1 MNKYI
6 FARYGRYSYHVWIMS
21 NNNTEA
27 SEKYEL
33 VIGLEVHAQLSTQS
47 KIFAPDS
54 AQFGAGPNE
63 HISMVSLGHPGTLP
77 FLNKKVVEYA
87 VKLGFAT
94 HGRINQYNNFARKNY
109 FYADLPKGYQISQ
122 DQSPITIGGYV
133 NVKLADGSSKA
144 IAIHHIHMEEDAG
157 KSMHDQSDSH
167 SLIDLNR
174 AGVPLLEIVS
184 EPDMHSAEEAGLYLT
199 EMRKLVRYLGIC
211 DGNME
216 EGSMR
221 CDANISIRL
230 KGVTT
235 LGNRC
240 EVKNLN
246 SIRNV
251 QRAIE
256 HEFLRQVDIIEAG
269 GHIDQNT
276 LNFNADT
283 GETSVLRSKEMAN
296 DYRYFPEPD
305 LQPLQLSDEYLESI
319 RQSMPALPEALYQK
333 YIDQLGLS
341 PYDAS
346 VITADHEL
354 VMYFDQLI
362 AQTSNYKS
370 AVHWL
375 MGTVKSYLNEHHQTI
390 DELPLSPKQ
399 LAGLIQLVDAG
410 KVNNTV
416 AAHKIFP
423 ELLKDAGKT
432 AEQIAAEQNL
442 LISEDGNELE
452 GFIQEALNKFPDKV
466 IEYQKG
472 KKGVLGLFMGEIM
485 KRSKGKIDPQK
496 TNQLL
501 IKALQSK

>member
-1 MNKYI
+1 MI
-6 FARYGRYSYHVWIMS
+6 DQF
-21 NNNTEA
+21 TEA

-33 VIGLEVHAQLSTQS
+33 VVGLEVHAQLSTQS
-47 KIFAPDS
+47 KIFSADS
-54 AQFGAGPNE
+54 AAFGAGPNE

-77 FLNKKVVEYA
+77 FLNKTAVEYA
-87 VKLGFAT
+87 VKLGYAC
-94 HGRINQYNNFARKNY
+94 HGRINAFNSFARKNY

-122 DQSPITIGGYV
+122 DQHPVITGGHV
-133 NVKLADGSSKA
+133 TVKLHDGTTRQ

-157 KSMHDQSDSH
+157 KSMHDQHDAH

-184 EPDMHSAEEAGLYLT
+184 EPDIRSAEEAGLYIT
-199 EMRKLVRYLGIC
+199 ELRKLLRYLSIC

-221 CDANISIRL
+221 CDANISVRL
-230 KGVTT
+230 KGSKT

-256 HEFLRQVDIIEAG
+256 YEFLRQVNVIEAG
-269 GHIDQNT
+269 GRIDQNT
-276 LNFNADT
+276 LNFDAET

-305 LQPLQLSDEYLESI
+305 LQPLQLSDEYLEAI
-319 RQSMPALPEALYQK
+319 RLNMPALPEELYHK
-333 YIDQLGLS
+333 YTDELGLS
-341 PYDAS
+341 EYDAS

-354 VMYFDQLI
+354 VTYFEQLI
-362 AQTSNYKS
+362 KHTTNYKS

-375 MGTVKSYLNEHHQTI
+375 MGTVKSYLNEHHLTI
-390 DELPLSPKQ
+390 DALTLKPQQ
-399 LAGLIQLVDAG
+399 LAGLIKLVEDG

-416 AAHKIFP
+416 ASHKIFP
-423 ELLKDAGKT
+423 ALLADAKKT
-432 AEQIAAEQNL
+432 AEQIAVELNL
-442 LISEDGNELE
+442 LISDDGNELD
-452 GFIQEALNKFPDKV
+452 GFIQEALAKFPDKV
-466 IEYQKG
+466 VEYQKG

-501 IKALQSK
+501 IEALQAK

>member
-1 MNKYI
+1 MD
-6 FARYGRYSYHVWIMS
+6 
-21 NNNTEA
+21 NTEA
-27 SEKYEL
+27 SKKYEL
-33 VIGLEVHAQLSTQS
+33 VVGLEVHAQLSTQS
-47 KIFAPDS
+47 KAFSADS
-54 AQFGAGPNE
+54 AEFGAGPNE

-94 HGRINQYNNFARKNY
+94 NGHINHYNNFARKNY

-122 DQSPITIGGYV
+122 DQAPISTGGHV
-133 NVKLADGSSKA
+133 MVKFADGTTRS

-157 KSMHDQSDSH
+157 KSMHDQSDTY

-199 EMRKLVRYLGIC
+199 EMRKLLRYLNIC

-221 CDANISIRL
+221 CDANISVRL
-230 KGVTT
+230 KGATT

-256 HEFLRQVDIIEAG
+256 HEFLRQVNIIEAG

-305 LQPLQLSDEYLESI
+305 LQPLQLTNEYIESI
-319 RQSMPALPEALYQK
+319 RQTMPALPEELYQK
-333 YIDQLGLS
+333 YITELELS
-341 PYDAS
+341 PYDAA
-346 VITADHEL
+346 VITADHDL
-354 VMYFDQLI
+354 VVYFEQLI
-362 AQTSNYKS
+362 AHTNHYKA

-375 MGTVKSYLNEHHQTI
+375 MGTVKSYLNEHHLTI
-390 DELPLSPKQ
+390 DALSLTPKQ
-399 LAGLIQLVDAG
+399 LAGLIQLVDEG

-423 ELLKDAGKT
+423 ELLLHTEKDA
-432 AEQIAAEQNL
+432 AQIAAELNL
-442 LISEDGNELE
+442 LISNDGSELE
-452 GFIQEALNKFPDKV
+452 TFIQEALNKYPDKV
-466 IEYQKG
+466 LEYQKG

-496 TNQLL
+496 TNQIL
-501 IKALQSK
+501 IKALTTK